1 MEKLCFQVTVPKREL
16 IPVHL
21 KWEKLKRVR
30 CQRHFSNF
38 LESTGLLESS
48 NCCYLKNIK
57 REFII
62 AQLKNSLTFL
72 VSHILNFRKGLRKP
86 QEPLPSSWRFQCGSA
101 GGRTEVRCVKSQWE
115 RPQSV
120 MRCKWGLAH
129 TAQPRLLSSKG
140 KHKGSSSISRNHP
153 APRCFHGSQNIHFTD
168 STGYAVPKENCELF
182 NIHRKDSESIWM
194 GL

>member
-1 MEKLCFQVTVPKREL
+1 MPCREEIARIARTHPGHTHPAQALPSCTLPGAAQMSTDTLGSEPEKFTLIQILSCPGPAPWSWGLPALHSLWFHRDRWRNCFQVTVPKREL

-21 KWEKLKRVR
+21 KWEKLRRVR

-48 NCCYLKNIK
+48 NCCYLKSIK

-62 AQLKNSLTFL
+62 AQPKNSLTFL

-101 GGRTEVRCVKSQWE
+101 GGRAEVRCVKSN
-115 RPQSV
+115 
-120 MRCKWGLAH
+120 
-129 TAQPRLLSSKG
+129 G
-140 KHKGSSSISRNHP
+140 KDPS
-153 APRCFHGSQNIHFTD
+153 
-168 STGYAVPKENCELF
+168 L
-182 NIHRKDSESIWM
+182 
-194 GL
+194 